1 MERVIKINMLDTNN
15 EPITKSIQN
24 VNPNVTD
31 EDILDFSDE
40 YVGLTTNTHVTTE
53 KIDTTVLIRS

>member
-24 VNPNVTD
+24 VNPNATD